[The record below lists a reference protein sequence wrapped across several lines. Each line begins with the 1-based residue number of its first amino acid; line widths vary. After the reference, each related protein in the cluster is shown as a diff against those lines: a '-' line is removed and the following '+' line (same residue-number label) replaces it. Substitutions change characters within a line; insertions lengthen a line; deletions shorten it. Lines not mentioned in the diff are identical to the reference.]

1 MIENIETLAALS
13 EAGTMTKAGTRLRI
27 SQSAVSKRIDALESA
42 MGRKLVEPVGRRVR
56 LTAAGIQLL
65 EKTAPFMAALKEAVA
80 DESPVQAS
88 RLVIGISES
97 ILSSWGSRVLAGVAQ
112 AIPQMELVINAH
124 RSPVAIDHVRSGEYM
139 LALCADRGE
148 YSADVKSEPLVDE
161 PMVLVPSGLEPFQL
175 RRDTTVPVI
184 TIEPHAATWVHL
196 EPRIRALSVRWNI
209 HIETEQTLQ
218 SFAGIAQMARCGF
231 GHGLV
236 PLGIARSLG
245 ISDRG
250 LIRFPDPGLS
260 RPIALVG
267 RSTTFARP
275 IVRSFHSILR
285 KTIPSNLMSCPE
297 NIKP

>member
-42 MGRKLVEPVGRRVR
+42 MGRKLIEPVGRRVR

-80 DESPVQAS
+80 DESPVQAG

-184 TIEPHAATWVHL
+184 TIEPHASTWVHL

-236 PLGIARSLG
+236 PLGIARALG

-250 LIRFPDPGLS
+250 LIRFPEPGLS

-297 NIKP
+297 SI

>member
-13 EAGTMTKAGTRLRI
+13 ETGTMTKAGTRLRI

-42 MGRKLVEPVGRRVR
+42 LGRKLIEPVGRRVR

-97 ILSSWGSRVLAGVAQ
+97 ILSSWGSRVLAGVAK
-112 AIPQMELVINAH
+112 AVPQLELVINAH
-124 RSPVAIDHVRSGEYM
+124 RSPVAIDHVRSGDYM
-139 LALCADRGE
+139 LALCADRG
-148 YSADVKSEPLVDE
+148 ADVKSEPLVDE

-175 RRDTTVPVI
+175 RRDTTLPVI

-196 EPRIRALSVRWNI
+196 EPRIRALSVKWNI
-209 HIETEQTLQ
+209 RIETEQTLQ

-236 PLGIARSLG
+236 PLGIARALG
-245 ISDRG
+245 IPDPG
-250 LIRFPDPGLS
+250 LIHFPEPGLS

-275 IVRSFHSILR
+275 IVRSFHRILR
-285 KTIPSNLMSCPE
+285 KTIPPNLS
-297 NIKP
+297 

>member
-27 SQSAVSKRIDALESA
+27 SQSAVSKRIDTLESVL
-42 MGRKLVEPVGRRVR
+42 GRKLIEPVGRRVR

-97 ILSSWGSRVLAGVAQ
+97 ILASWGSRVLAGVVR
-112 AIPQMELVINAH
+112 AIPQLELDINAH
-124 RSPVAIDHVRSGEYM
+124 RSPVVIDHVRSGEYM
-139 LALCADRGE
+139 LAICADLRE
-148 YSADVKSEPLVDE
+148 YSADMTSEPLVDE
-161 PMVLVPSGLEPFQL
+161 PMVLVPSGLKPFRL
-175 RRDTTVPVI
+175 RRDTTLSVI
-184 TIEPHAATWVHL
+184 TIEPHATTWRRL
-196 EPRIRALSVRWNI
+196 EHRIRALSGGWNI
-209 HIETEQTLQ
+209 QIDAAQTLQ
-218 SFAGIAQMARCGF
+218 SFAGIVQMARSGF

-236 PLGIARSLG
+236 PVGIARALG
-245 ISDRG
+245 IPEPA
-250 LIRFPDPGLS
+250 LVRFPEPGLS

-275 IVRSFHSILR
+275 IVRSFHRILR
-285 KTIPSNLMSCPE
+285 KTIPPNLS
-297 NIKP
+297 

>member
-27 SQSAVSKRIDALESA
+27 SQSAVSKRIDALESTL
-42 MGRKLVEPVGRRVR
+42 GRKLIEPVGRRVR

-97 ILSSWGSRVLAGVAQ
+97 ILSSWGSRVLAGVAR
-112 AIPQMELVINAH
+112 AVPQLELVINAH

-161 PMVLVPSGLEPFQL
+161 PMVLVPSRLEPFQL
-175 RRDTTVPVI
+175 RRDTTLPVI

-196 EPRIRALSVRWNI
+196 EPRIRALSVKWNI
-209 HIETEQTLQ
+209 RIETEQTLQ

-236 PLGIARSLG
+236 PLGIARALG
-245 ISDRG
+245 IPDPG
-250 LIRFPDPGLS
+250 LIRFPEPGLS

-275 IVRSFHSILR
+275 IVRSFHRILR
-285 KTIPSNLMSCPE
+285 KTIPPNLS
-297 NIKP
+297 